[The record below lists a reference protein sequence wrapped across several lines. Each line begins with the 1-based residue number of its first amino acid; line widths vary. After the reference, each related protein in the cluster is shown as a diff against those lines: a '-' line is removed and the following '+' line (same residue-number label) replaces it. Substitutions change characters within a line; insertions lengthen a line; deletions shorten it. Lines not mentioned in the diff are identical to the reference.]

1 MVVVVHPNKYSG
13 GLYSLS
19 FSLSSF
25 RSIFSSL
32 CINESIYCSVY
43 YYHYQLSH
51 LIYECTTIYSFS
63 SSISLISVY
72 YAPHLLS
79 SVPLILI
86 FQPSQHHYTLGD
98 CKMEADVWFSEV
110 NRAIFIIVAT
120 PVEAMDVTSEFSR
133 RQLRGLWFFIYI
145 VRLRLFQIEESLE
158 TLKPFDVYD
167 WSVDFFFNYMDAQ
180 QVSSTQQVDM
190 LDLHGL
196 PAEVSLQLF
205 TDAAIDTSRKRYSI
219 GAIVMNSSNQ
229 VIAGFVKPFEGCV
242 SPVIA
247 EAKEILQ
254 ALQWVTCIHLL
265 VDVLKTDCKSI
276 VDKISSSKRG
286 CNVLDDI
293 ITCIRGLLSNCPL
306 LSLSFVRRE
315 SNLLAHQVARWGLGL
330 DSELIWNGSLPSI

>member
-1 MVVVVHPNKYSG
+1 MVVVVPPNRYSG
-13 GLYSLS
+13 GLYFLS
-19 FSLSSF
+19 FSLSSL
-25 RSIFSSL
+25 RSIFSYL

-51 LIYECTTIYSFS
+51 LIYECTIIYSFS
-63 SSISLISVY
+63 SSISLFSVY

-79 SVPLILI
+79 SVPLLLI
-86 FQPSQHHYTLGD
+86 FQPLQHHYTLGD
-98 CKMEADVWFSEV
+98 CKMEADIWFSEV

-120 PVEAMDVTSEFSR
+120 PVEARDVTSEFSR
-133 RQLRGLWFFIYI
+133 RQLRGLWFFLYI

-158 TLKPFDVYD
+158 TLK
-167 WSVDFFFNYMDAQ
+167 
-180 QVSSTQQVDM
+180 VDM

-196 PAEVSLQLF
+196 PAGVSLQLF

-219 GAIVMNSSNQ
+219 GAVVMNSSNQ

-247 EAKEILQ
+247 KAKAILQ
-254 ALQWVTCIHLL
+254 ALQWVTCIHLP

-286 CNVLDDI
+286 CNVLDDF